1 MTVDPQIDRV
11 PNDAEFAG
19 NTFKQGCTV
28 KGRVEIFGVGGQATV
43 GMNRVALDADL
54 DKIVIGNENLF
65 CIASATDAAKGPHL
79 SYSTIPSQD
88 PNNPQWPSLGDP
100 HFDLDAKVTLLGLS
114 ANANIKISTQQLTC
128 AFSMGG
134 DGVEV
139 SGSASFPSANVSAN
153 VAIDA
158 GGVDIPLVGS
168 IDIGK
173 ISAGLTITAEGAA
186 FDDFNFSVL
195 GVGFRIPGTSI
206 SIPVGSTLTGLADQL
221 KNEAI
226 DQIKNYFGNYLDPA
240 KLAARA
246 AEYLKDIG
254 YDIEKVLS
262 GDGIPMGGNSSSPPD
277 PNTTTSQQISDNI
290 RQFYEAWKSSLGYS
304 GKSADE
310 WCQYYAACKFLPTQL
325 VGPLKQNGYPAGD
338 IAGGLYSVYGIST
351 EILAV
356 WLARAGYD
364 SNTVADFLRSELVMG
379 LDDTVKALRNAGYAT
394 TTEWPVLGASY
405 VIAAVGQQAP
415 RYLRANADNSLRL
428 CFVRDEDDAGRVLWQ
443 FAPVG
448 VGGAARSRIKSMV
461 NGTRM
466 SSQKDGR
473 PVCSRRSNCKV
484 PCRGTVFQRS
494 SGRAAGM
501 GHVTPTRQS
510 ARRKS
515 RSRPKVPWRN
525 PTTNIY
531 RPRPMEIKL
540 IFIT

>member
-1 MTVDPQIDRV
+1 MRSPGEKWSITNLQDDQHRHYQLAKGDSGIQVTVDPQIYCV

-43 GMNRVALDADL
+43 GMNPVALDADL

-65 CIASATDAAKGPHL
+65 SIASATDAAKGPHL
-79 SYSTIPSQD
+79 SYATIPSQD

-290 RQFYEAWKSSLGYS
+290 RQHYEDWKSSLGYS

-338 IAGGLYSVYGIST
+338 IAGGLYSVYGISN

-448 VGGAARSRIKSMV
+448 VWGAAPTKS
-461 NGTRM
+461 NR
-466 SSQKDGR
+466 
-473 PVCSRRSNCKV
+473 
-484 PCRGTVFQRS
+484 
-494 SGRAAGM
+494 
-501 GHVTPTRQS
+501 
-510 ARRKS
+510 
-515 RSRPKVPWRN
+515 W
-525 PTTNIY
+525 
-531 RPRPMEIKL
+531 
-540 IFIT
+540 